1 MALATNN
8 LPRAGLDVPKYRAL
22 WPSKLPTLP
31 DSLVGPGSNA
41 RTLCRTAAEQN
52 SNAIPAR
59 CSTRNSTVL
68 YGSTRL
74 DARNCQFIGSS
85 QASRS
90 CRRRR
95 AEMSNRRWAETCGAR
110 CRPHSHPGH
119 GWTMEPWASLD
130 CALAV
135 STSQNRPGLSPIQS
149 SRCKARE
156 PLTNSRERPFESVV

>member
-1 MALATNN
+1 MSPNTEPCGRVSGQLSSTRLWDPAQMPGLCAA
-8 LPRAGLDVPKYRAL
+8 PRR
-22 WPSKLPTLP
+22 S
-31 DSLVGPGSNA
+31 
-41 RTLCRTAAEQN
+41 RTLMQYLLDAALG
-52 SNAIPAR
+52 
-59 CSTRNSTVL
+59 TVL